1 LECYLQEHNYLLCPD
16 GTEEQLEQR
25 DSLINITGKGE
36 SPHIKKEI
44 EFWKQMAG
52 ILVSN
57 LYAFRQAIT
66 TISQRYF
73 DGEQIMFS
81 DSIQSLTDLE
91 KDTQELVTT
100 FNDLIAKEPEDKI
113 NVEALRTVTDKIVT
127 GRVSYLVDMAKA
139 EALDALGENH
149 AAVELVERYLET

>member
-1 LECYLQEHNYLLCPD
+1 MQEHNYLLCPD

-52 ILVSN
+52 ILLSN
-57 LYAFRQAIT
+57 LHGFKQAVS
-66 TISQRYF
+66 TIRQRYF
-73 DGEQIMFS
+73 DGEEIMFS

-91 KDTQELVTT
+91 KHIQELVTT

-113 NVEALRTVTDKIVT
+113 NVEVLRSVTDKTVT

-139 EALDALGENH
+139 EALDAMGENS
-149 AAVELVERYLET
+149 AAVELIERHLEA